1 MRYLRGFGRFWYDFI
16 VGEDWRIAAGV
27 VATLGAGA
35 LALRA
40 KLFSDSLLA
49 VLIAAAIVAVVVV
62 SIVGA
67 GYRSANRP

>member
-1 MRYLRGFGRFWYDFI
+1 MRYLRAFGRFWFDFI

-27 VATLGAGA
+27 VTVLALGA

-40 KLFSDSLLA
+40 ELLSDSLLA
-49 VLIAAAIVAVVVV
+49 VLIATAIVAVVVV
-62 SIVGA
+62 SVVGA